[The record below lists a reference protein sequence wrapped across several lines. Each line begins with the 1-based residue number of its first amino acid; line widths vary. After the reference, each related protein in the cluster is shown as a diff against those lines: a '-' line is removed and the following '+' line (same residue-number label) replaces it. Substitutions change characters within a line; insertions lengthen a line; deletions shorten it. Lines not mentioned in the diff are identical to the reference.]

1 MFLWEEKTWSCEGLK
16 ETLFSLPSP
25 RACLQSSGSLFVPH
39 LSLGGGNPQQLR
51 VFTTLATSS
60 SVITRH
66 LISGPSLYKI
76 FQEETQPFTTILS
89 FVLGWPLLLS
99 LFAQIVILKVNA
111 TEFEKPWSSKV
122 PGLNEQWVILMKY
135 FRGTWPFSLL
145 LTPHSSLHN
154 YEWAWTVLHTQST
167 GRLHGLL
174 QSHTAPEEWSQNSRL
189 SRDLLS
195 IHFPP
200 PPSVLRISVHH
211 HAKGLLGAAL

>member
-1 MFLWEEKTWSCEGLK
+1 MWSCEGLK

-25 RACLQSSGSLFVPH
+25 RARLQSSGSLFVPH

-51 VFTTLATSS
+51 VFTTLAISS

-135 FRGTWPFSLL
+135 FRGTWPFSSL
-145 LTPHSSLHN
+145 LTPHYTIMSGPGQCCTHRARGGSM
-154 YEWAWTVLHTQST
+154 
-167 GRLHGLL
+167 
-174 QSHTAPEEWSQNSRL
+174 QSHTAPEEWSQNSHL
-189 SRDLLS
+189 SCDLLS